1 MYLGS
6 FTELPNEKRVADVAL
21 FDANGVQLSGFDPS
35 RPANAT
41 LTQPTVN
48 TTSSVIAAA
57 NPARRG
63 LIVHNTSGRRIFVAF
78 AATASAAAYTY
89 DVANGNQFEIP
100 LNGYTGVVSVVTNAG
115 SGTICVTEVT
125 A

>member
-6 FTELPNEKRVADVAL
+6 FTELANDKRVADVAL
-21 FDANGVQLSGFDPS
+21 FDANGVQLSGFDQS

-63 LIVHNTSGRRIFVAF
+63 LIVVNTSGRKLFVAF
-78 AATASAAAYTY
+78 AATVTSTAYTY
-89 DVANGNQFEIP
+89 EVSNGNQFEIP
-100 LNGYTGVVSVVTNAG
+100 LNGYTGDVSVVTNAG
-115 SGTICVTEVT
+115 SGTIRVTEVT